1 MLLTV
6 RQPDSGVFLQ
16 ELKKLGIEMLVAKP
30 AARANAEHNGSKNAI
45 MRPGS
50 KLSASS
56 LYASSSSGAS
66 VLPVVSRVTQLAQDA
81 TVACEVCGD
90 QTMERL
96 ISAAGFRLKG
106 GGWYETDFKSD
117 KRRNVASDG
126 TGTSSGGKSDD
137 GGAGSSDSG
146 STKASDGG
154 AAKSSDSGSS
164 TGSSAASTSA
174 A

>member
-1 MLLTV
+1 MPFYEYSCAKCGAEKEVLH
-6 RQPDSGVFLQ
+6 
-16 ELKKLGIEMLVAKP
+16 GINDKP
-30 AARANAEHNGSKNAI
+30 E
-45 MRPGS
+45 
-50 KLSASS
+50 
-56 LYASSSSGAS
+56 
-66 VLPVVSRVTQLAQDA
+66 
-81 TVACEVCGD
+81 VACEVCGD